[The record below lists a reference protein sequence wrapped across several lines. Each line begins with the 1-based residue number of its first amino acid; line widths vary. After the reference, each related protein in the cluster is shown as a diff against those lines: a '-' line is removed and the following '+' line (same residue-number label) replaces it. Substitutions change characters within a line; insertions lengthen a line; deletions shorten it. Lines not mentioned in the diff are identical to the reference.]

1 MTFPRTVGQLPVF
14 YNFDPSKTTKYVD
27 GDRTPLFPFGHGLS
41 YTSFVYNNLSI
52 KTPDPGSKADIVVTV
67 AVKNAGSIEGD
78 EIAELYLHHDVSSV
92 EVPDRALAAFERVHL
107 RPGEEKIV
115 VFHMNQSQLTIWNTK
130 REWTVEKG
138 PYTIFVGGS
147 SLANL
152 AAHFG
157 MPINSG
163 AAL

>member
-1 MTFPRTVGQLPVF
+1 M
-14 YNFDPSKTTKYVD
+14 
-27 GDRTPLFPFGHGLS
+27 S
-41 YTSFVYNNLSI
+41 YSSFIYNNLSI

-67 AVKNAGSIEGD
+67 AVRNAGSIEGD

-92 EVPDRALAAFERVHL
+92 EVPDRALAGFERVHL

-115 VFHMNQSQLTIWNTK
+115 VFHMMQSQLAIWNTMH
-130 REWTVEKG
+130 EWTVEKG

-152 AAHFG
+152 AAHFT
-157 MPINSG
+157 MPVSV
-163 AAL
+163 ATALQSNTQ